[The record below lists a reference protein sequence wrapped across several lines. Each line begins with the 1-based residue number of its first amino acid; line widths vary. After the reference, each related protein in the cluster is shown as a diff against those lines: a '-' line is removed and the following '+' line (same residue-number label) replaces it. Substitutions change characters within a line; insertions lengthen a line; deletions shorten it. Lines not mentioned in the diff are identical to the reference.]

1 MQWPTRSWKSRTT
14 SSDLATAANPFLAH
28 IWRQALEE
36 EDIRCKVFGD
46 YLDAGIGDISGIS
59 SEVWVEGEDFSR
71 AEAILREHA
80 ERIEKSE
87 ETEEE

>member
-1 MQWPTRSWKSRTT
+1 MADTILEKLHDLVR
-14 SSDLATAANPFLAH
+14 LATAANPVLAH

-36 EDIRCKVFGD
+36 EGIRCEVFGD

-59 SEVWVEGEDFSR
+59 SEVWVDGADFPR

-80 ERIEKSE
+80 DRIETSE
-87 ETEEE
+87 ETEEES